1 MTLTHSVRMERIDE
15 LIAAAEEVHDGI
27 GSGQTEATYHRAM
40 ERELSERGIP
50 FTSEGTIPIFYKD
63 TPVGK
68 RRPDMFVKDDR
79 KIVVVELKAGT
90 TKGKEQLFDYESI
103 VSDDDNFYISG
114 AILIQFNEEV
124 ETVTS

>member
-1 MTLTHSVRMERIDE
+1 MERIDE

-50 FTSEGTIPIFYKD
+50 FTSEGTIPIFYKG

-68 RRPDMFVKDDR
+68 RRPDMFVKDDGHV
-79 KIVVVELKAGT
+79 IVVELKAGT

-103 VSDDDNFYISG
+103 LSDDNNFYISG